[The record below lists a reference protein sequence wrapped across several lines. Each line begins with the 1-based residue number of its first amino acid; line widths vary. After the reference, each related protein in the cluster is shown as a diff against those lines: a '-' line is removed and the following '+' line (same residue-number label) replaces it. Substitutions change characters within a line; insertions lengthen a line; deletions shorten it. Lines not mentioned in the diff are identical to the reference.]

1 MKNKF
6 YKDFTYDQLHFG
18 YSYMQSEM
26 RHLDF
31 KHPIRL
37 LVLLA
42 WDDFTAGKF
51 SYDGATFVRER
62 NCETIFE
69 VASFVHD
76 WRNSMGFVG
85 RKIDNEFFAIMIC
98 LNYDAFMIF
107 ERMVKT
113 RLIVDLNY
121 LRHKFWLKDL
131 KSTIPKNLYQEP
143 EIFINP

>member
-1 MKNKF
+1 
-6 YKDFTYDQLHFG
+6 
-18 YSYMQSEM
+18 MQSEM

-42 WDDFTAGKF
+42 WEDFRAERF

-62 NCETIFE
+62 SFETLFE
-69 VASFVHD
+69 VASFIHD

-98 LNYDAFMIF
+98 LNYDAFMILD
-107 ERMVKT
+107 RMIKT
-113 RLIVDLNY
+113 RLIVDFNY

-131 KSTIPKNLYQEP
+131 KTITPGNLYSEP
-143 EIFINP
+143 KIYINP